1 MTTNYIYN
9 TLYCQF
15 HVTDWFIYNAFIEF
29 FSLLIDGGGAS
40 QVAQG

>member
-15 HVTDWFIYNAFIEF
+15 HVNDWFVYNAFIEF